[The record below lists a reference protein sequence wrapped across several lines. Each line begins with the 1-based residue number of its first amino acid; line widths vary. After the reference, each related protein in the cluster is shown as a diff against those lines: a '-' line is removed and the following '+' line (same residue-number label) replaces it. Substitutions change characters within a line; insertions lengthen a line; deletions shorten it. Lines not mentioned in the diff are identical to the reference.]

1 MCGMNYASVYAVFS
15 LFFANFQQLITA
27 FSNGVTFRF
36 GQLYHSSREQFERA
50 FEWYESLYYM
60 FVFWVYTVITA
71 FLMPIIRLYT
81 SGIADASI
89 YDSKKMLLLFAA
101 WSILSCVEM
110 PLIQL
115 PIHRRKI

>member
-1 MCGMNYASVYAVFS
+1 MNYASVYAVFS

-101 WSILSCVEM
+101 WSILSLS
-110 PLIQL
+110 LIHISE
-115 PIHRRKI
+115 PTRH

>member
-1 MCGMNYASVYAVFS
+1 MNYASVYAVFS

-71 FLMPIIRLYT
+71 IFDAHHPSVYQRN
-81 SGIADASI
+81 SG
-89 YDSKKMLLLFAA
+89 
-101 WSILSCVEM
+101 CVD
-110 PLIQL
+110 L
-115 PIHRRKI
+115 

>member
-1 MCGMNYASVYAVFS
+1 
-15 LFFANFQQLITA
+15 
-27 FSNGVTFRF
+27 
-36 GQLYHSSREQFERA
+36 
-50 FEWYESLYYM
+50 
-60 FVFWVYTVITA
+60 
-71 FLMPIIRLYT
+71 MPIIRLYT

-115 PIHRRKI
+115 QSIAGKI

>member
-1 MCGMNYASVYAVFS
+1 MNYASVYAVFS

-71 FLMPIIRLYT
+71 FLMPIRILVYS
-81 SGIADASI
+81 SGKTMRKEMNRESREIFSQISARMMNDATGTDLMAST
-89 YDSKKMLLLFAA
+89 
-101 WSILSCVEM
+101 
-110 PLIQL
+110 
-115 PIHRRKI
+115 